1 MVGVEC
7 GLRVLILLLGAAGL
21 AACGG
26 QQPYTQ
32 EQYLDRVE
40 CTVTG
45 AGGTSMP
52 RQACLDQGGV
62 VF

>member
-7 GLRVLILLLGAAGL
+7 GLRVVRIVLATVGL

-26 QQPYTQ
+26 QPQYTQ

-40 CTVTG
+40 CTLTG